1 MHNAALRNR
10 LNRSSA
16 SPFRWML
23 TYPVDGADERF
34 VSFSDIGA
42 MDSSDSVKYGKD
54 EKVRCA
60 SRVFGLLVVFEL
72 PTQTNIIE
80 NELDCVIGL

>member
-1 MHNAALRNR
+1 
-10 LNRSSA
+10 
-16 SPFRWML
+16 
-23 TYPVDGADERF
+23 
-34 VSFSDIGA
+34 